1 MADKTVDCVGL
12 YCPVPIARAAE
23 AMGDVAE
30 GETVT
35 ILADDPGVENDFPNW
50 CRVTGHELVSL
61 EQADEGYRIVIR
73 KRSAAGGG

>member
-1 MADKTVDCVGL
+1 MADKTVDCIGL

-30 GETVT
+30 GETIT
-35 ILADDPGVENDFPNW
+35 ILADDPGVENDFPSW

-61 EQADEGYRIVIR
+61 TEADEGYRIVIR
-73 KRSAAGGG
+73 KKSAAGGG